1 MPLTWN
7 GQRDGAY
14 TGTLA
19 TGAAGWYEV
28 RVEAMRAG
36 ASLGTSTAH
45 VNAGPGDAEY
55 VETTRQMPA
64 LQRIADDTGGRTYT
78 PETAARLIEDVQYT
92 GRGVTTVEE
101 RELWNA
107 PIVLLLLLGLLSAEW
122 GYRRAVGLS

>member
-1 MPLTWN
+1 
-7 GQRDGAY
+7 
-14 TGTLA
+14 
-19 TGAAGWYEV
+19 
-28 RVEAMRAG
+28 EAMRAG
-36 ASLGTSTAH
+36 ASLGTATAN

-55 VETTRQMPA
+55 VETTRQMAA
-64 LQRIADDTGGRTYT
+64 LQRIADETGGRAYT
-78 PETAARLIEDVQYT
+78 PETAAKLIEDVQYT